1 MRSHEEHKREAE
13 SPLKFSIL
21 TVSTSRY
28 EDREKRDLTGDLAEE
43 LLRGS
48 GNEIVE
54 RSICPDDPE
63 MIREAVLRMA
73 KKSDVVVVCG
83 GTGIHP
89 RDLTVEALKPIFEKE
104 ITGFGEIFRFL
115 SYEEIGPAAMLSR
128 ATAGV
133 VESAIVYLLPGSPD
147 AVRLAL
153 EKMIIPESAHAVW
166 TARGYS
172 KKRE

>member
-1 MRSHEEHKREAE
+1 MKSHEEHRKEAE
-13 SPLKFSIL
+13 FPLKFSIL

-28 EDREKRDLTGDLAEE
+28 ENRDQKDVTGDTAEE
-43 LLRGS
+43 LLRRS
-48 GNEIVE
+48 GNEVVE
-54 RSICPDDPE
+54 RDICPDDPV
-63 MIREAVLRMA
+63 MIRNAVMRMIE
-73 KKSDVVVVCG
+73 KSDVVVICG

-89 RDLTVEALKPIFEKE
+89 QDLTVEAVKPIFERE

-115 SYEEIGPAAMLSR
+115 SYTEIGPAAILSR

-133 VESAIVYLLPGSPD
+133 INGVVVYLLPGSPD

-153 EKMIIPESAHAVW
+153 EKIIIPESAHVVW

-172 KKRE
+172 KRRN